1 MSFLIFIFILALLV
15 LIHEFGH
22 FIIAKKNGV
31 LVEEFGF
38 GLPPRLFGI
47 KKGET
52 LYSINLI
59 PLGGFVKLYGEE
71 YHEILENKKIKNPKQ
86 KAFIYKKPY
95 QKFLIIIGGVIMN
108 LFLGISIFYYL
119 LFSNNFKSDLIPLMT
134 QKADFKFGSQEKKV
148 IIVGVKKNS
157 PAEKA
162 KIKFQDVVLRYKI
175 NQDNWKEI
183 NSASQFIQIIKM
195 IKNNDIYF
203 EFENNQNGE
212 KKIIK
217 VKPIFD
223 KSLNRYVIGV
233 SLADGV
239 ILKYDK
245 PIEKIFS
252 GFLHSYNLIDYNFK
266 VLADL
271 FSQAYKEK
279 DVSSVSQAFSGP
291 VGIFAVIQDTVS
303 SSGQKLVNNL
313 LNLIAL
319 LSLSLAIMNVLPFPA
334 LDGGRMIF
342 VFYEWIFKKIPNK
355 TVEQYINLIGF
366 LILIS
371 LGILI
376 SINDIAKFFR

>member
-71 YHEILENKKIKNPKQ
+71 YHELENKKIKNPKQ

-95 QKFLIIIGGVIMN
+95 QKFLIILGGVIMN
-108 LFLGISIFYYL
+108 LFLGIFIFYYL
-119 LFSNNFKSDLIPLMT
+119 LFSNNFKSDLIPIMT

-148 IIVGVKKNS
+148 IIVGVNKNS
-157 PAEKA
+157 PAEKTN
-162 KIKFQDVVLRYKI
+162 IKSQDVVLAYKI
-175 NQDNWKEI
+175 NGNDWKNI
-183 NSASQFIQIIKM
+183 NSASQFIETIKT

-203 EFENNQNGE
+203 ELENNQNGE
-212 KKIIK
+212 KKIVK

-223 KSLNRYVIGV
+223 KKLNRYIIGV

-239 ILKYDK
+239 ILKYEK
-245 PIEKIFS
+245 PTEKIFS
-252 GFLHSYNLIDYNFK
+252 GFFHSYNLISYNFK
-266 VLADL
+266 ILGNL

-291 VGIFAVIQDTVS
+291 IGIFAVIQDTVS
-303 SSGQKLVNNL
+303 SSGKKLVNNL

-342 VFYEWIFKKIPNK
+342 VFYEWIFKKNPNK
-355 TVEQYINLIGF
+355 TIEQYVNLIGF